1 MTIIKDPIYRYY
13 NSNIQCPNIKTEKL
27 TCKQA
32 DIASLGNTVSTL
44 NGAMPLSSR
53 FIIDSVEFP
62 ILSQKN
68 IAGELTLYLKNDA
81 LNVCNVST
89 SILIKTN
96 NVITNADFY
105 QKVGNFIVQ
114 TITISGNTLVVTV
127 SPAASL
133 YWVFRGI

>member
-44 NGAMPLSSR
+44 NGSMPLSSR

-62 ILSQKN
+62 ILLQKN

-96 NVITNADFY
+96 NVITNADYY
-105 QKVGNFIVQ
+105 QKVGNLTTQ
-114 TITISGNTLVVTV
+114 TISISGNTLVVTV
-127 SPAASL
+127 SPAATL